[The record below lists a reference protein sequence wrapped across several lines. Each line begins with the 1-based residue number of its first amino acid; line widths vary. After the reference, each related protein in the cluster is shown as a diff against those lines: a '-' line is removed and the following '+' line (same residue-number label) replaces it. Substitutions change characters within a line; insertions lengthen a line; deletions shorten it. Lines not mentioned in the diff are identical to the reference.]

1 MTSDTADIP
10 LCVRC
15 SRSRKTCCQVSE
27 IYCGAADKQRI
38 AEYTGRTDF
47 YTFVVA
53 EGDWAPGDDDPPWR
67 DLAFRPDGSRRILAR
82 RADGDCT
89 FLGSAGCT
97 LPMETRPLICR
108 LYPFDYDHQGLRP
121 QLSHHCP
128 TQLMKPGETLL
139 GALDMTREVA
149 ERWRAQLYREL
160 ELERDDEDRADL
172 RPAQ

>member
-1 MTSDTADIP
+1 
-10 LCVRC
+10 
-15 SRSRKTCCQVSE
+15 
-27 IYCGAADKQRI
+27 
-38 AEYTGRTDF
+38 
-47 YTFVVA
+47 
-53 EGDWAPGDDDPPWR
+53 
-67 DLAFRPDGSRRILAR
+67 
-82 RADGDCT
+82 
-89 FLGSAGCT
+89 
-97 LPMETRPLICR
+97 METRPLICR